1 MIIEG
6 KKILSE
12 QKKIKTLLNEEQILD
27 KTISK
32 WR

>member
-32 WR
+32 